1 MRPTLAIALCLALS
15 VSAGAQTASVDGR
28 WTVTTEGASGTTD
41 DGSNWT
47 LGAITGAL
55 TLTQDGG
62 GDIIGSWKGQMPA
75 AWRLTGQLNDRAFVL
90 QTEWREIPATRNG
103 VQATAR
109 ARWIFRGTV
118 AGDQASGKMA
128 LELENAGGDRSQPF
142 KATRA
147 Q

>member
-1 MRPTLAIALCLALS
+1 MRPALAIALCVALS

-62 GDIIGSWKGQMPA
+62 EITGAWKGQMPA
-75 AWRLTGQLNDRAFVL
+75 AWRVNGQLTERAFVL

-103 VQATAR
+103 VQSTAR

-118 AGDQASGKMA
+118 AGDQATGTMA
-128 LELENAGGDRSQPF
+128 LELENAGGNRSQPF